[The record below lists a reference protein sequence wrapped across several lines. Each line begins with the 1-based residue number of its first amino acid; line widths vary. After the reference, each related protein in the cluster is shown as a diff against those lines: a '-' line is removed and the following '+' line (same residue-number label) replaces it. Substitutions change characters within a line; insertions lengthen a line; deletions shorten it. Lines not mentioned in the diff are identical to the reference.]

1 MSESSAEYKAR
12 LHGYVGKRDPLAV
25 LRETPA
31 LLRKLILRQPP
42 ELLAR
47 KPKGGKWSAA
57 EILAHLADTEL
68 VLGYRIK
75 SVLAENG
82 RPIENVDQTL
92 WSKSMRYEKVEPWK
106 SVVRFRET
114 RSWNLDLLAGLT
126 PEEWSRYGVHSERG
140 KESVRDMALLY
151 AGHDL
156 NHAAQIRDLVGRKIA
171 ALAGL
176 PKAV

>member
-1 MSESSAEYKAR
+1 MSETSAQYKAR
-12 LHGYVGKRDPLAV
+12 LHGYVGKRDPMAV

-47 KPKGGKWSAA
+47 RPKADKWSAN
-57 EILAHLADTEL
+57 EILAHLAETEII
-68 VLGYRIK
+68 LGYRIR
-75 SVLAENG
+75 SVLANSG
-82 RPIENVDQTL
+82 RPIENVDQIV
-92 WSKSMRYEKVEPWK
+92 WAKAMRYDKVEPWK
-106 SVVRFRET
+106 SVVRFRENRAWT
-114 RSWNLDLLAGLT
+114 LELLAGLT

-140 KESVRDMALLY
+140 RESVRDMALLY

-156 NHAAQIRDLVGRKIA
+156 NHAAQIRDLVGRKVA